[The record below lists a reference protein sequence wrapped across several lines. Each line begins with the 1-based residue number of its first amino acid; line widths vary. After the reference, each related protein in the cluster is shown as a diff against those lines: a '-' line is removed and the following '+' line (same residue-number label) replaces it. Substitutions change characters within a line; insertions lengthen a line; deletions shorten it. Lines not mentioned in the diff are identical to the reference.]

1 MARPTDPWYVPVV
14 AGSLS
19 TLGENIITFPLEY
32 IKVGAGGMPWLGCFG
47 EEGDSVITLR
57 GGNQGE
63 SVVTR
68 PGLRLQSLL
77 P

>member
-1 MARPTDPWYVPVV
+1 MARPTDPWFVPVV

-32 IKVGAGGMPWLGCFG
+32 IKVGAGAMPWLGCFG

-57 GGNQGE
+57 
-63 SVVTR
+63 T
-68 PGLRLQSLL
+68 
-77 P
+77 